1 MATSAEG
8 SDLSW
13 WLWPLEGL
21 TGPVLSLS
29 QRVLGAGEGKGAETG
44 VLEWLSSPHVA
55 HSVPDTSQNGSN
67 LRQESFQQPQV
78 FL

>member
-21 TGPVLSLS
+21 TGPVLGLS
-29 QRVLGAGEGKGAETG
+29 QRVLGAGEGRRNR
-44 VLEWLSSPHVA
+44 EWRLTVGTLPLHCTLSGTHPSLGPKQL
-55 HSVPDTSQNGSN
+55 SLDLP
-67 LRQESFQQPQV
+67 
-78 FL
+78 